1 MLSRRAKLL
10 YWMSRY
16 LERSNF
22 TSRLLITTNE
32 LQLDLTLDDEISWK
46 PLLTVVDL
54 NKDYLKLNKKYSEQ
68 KVIDYFIYNKNNS
81 SSIFNSLSRSKEN
94 SLVVRDILPEQSII
108 KLNELLIKFNK
119 SINKKNSKKN
129 NLKLLNSI
137 ILSSQNFMYSTDLE
151 MQRNIDYQ
159 FLRLGRFLERT
170 DMMIRILQSQ
180 VLRSKQHKKGYEYLT
195 LEWINILKSI
205 SAFQAYR
212 QYSQQDIS
220 ISDIINFFLKTD
232 TFPRSIN
239 WNLNQIERA
248 TYRISKKNDLIKNIK
263 EIKTSINKYK
273 IKSDDLDNFLL
284 FLEKILKKIDNLNYQ
299 IQKNYFS

>member
-1 MLSRRAKLL
+1 
-10 YWMSRY
+10 MSRY

-68 KVIDYFIYNKNNS
+68 KVINYFIYNKNNS

-129 NLKLLNSI
+129 NLKLLNNI
-137 ILSSQNFMYSTDLE
+137 ILGSQNFMYSTDLE

-248 TYRISKKNDLIKNIK
+248 TYRISKKNDLLKNIK
-263 EIKTSINKYK
+263 EIKVGINKYK
-273 IKSDDLDNFLL
+273 IKTDELDSFLF
-284 FLEKILKKIDNLNYQ
+284 FLEKMLKKLDDLNDK

>member
-54 NKDYLKLNKKYSEQ
+54 NKDYLKLNKKYSEK
-68 KVIDYFIYNKNNS
+68 KVIDYFIFNKNNS

-119 SINKKNSKKN
+119 SISKKNSKKN
-129 NLKLLNSI
+129 NLKLLNNV
-137 ILSSQNFMYSTDLE
+137 ILGSQNFMYSTDLE

-170 DMMIRILQSQ
+170 DMMIRILQTQ
-180 VLRSKQHKKGYEYLT
+180 ALRSKQHKKGYEYLT

-232 TFPRSIN
+232 TFPRSIS

-248 TYRISKKNDLIKNIK
+248 TYRISKKNDLIKNVK
-263 EIKTSINKYK
+263 EIKADINKYK
-273 IKSDDLDNFLL
+273 IKTNDLDTFLF
-284 FLEKILKKIDNLNYQ
+284 FLEKMLKKLDDLNNK

>member
-32 LQLDLTLDDEISWK
+32 LQLDLTLNDEVSWK

-129 NLKLLNSI
+129 NLKLLDSI
-137 ILSSQNFMYSTDLE
+137 ILGSQNFMYSTDLE

-248 TYRISKKNDLIKNIK
+248 TYRISKKNDLLKNIK
-263 EIKTSINKYK
+263 EIKVGINKYK
-273 IKSDDLDNFLL
+273 IKTNDLDNFL
-284 FLEKILKKIDNLNYQ
+284 FYLEKMLKKLDDLNNK

>member
-54 NKDYLKLNKKYSEQ
+54 NKDYLKLNKKYSEK
-68 KVIDYFIYNKNNS
+68 KVIDYFIFNKNNS

-129 NLKLLNSI
+129 NLKLLNNV
-137 ILSSQNFMYSTDLE
+137 ILGSQNFMYSTDLE

-273 IKSDDLDNFLL
+273 IKTNELDSFLF
-284 FLEKILKKIDNLNYQ
+284 FLEKMLKKLDDLNDK

>member
-1 MLSRRAKLL
+1 
-10 YWMSRY
+10 MSRY

-22 TSRLLITTNE
+22 TSRLLITTSE
-32 LQLDLTLDDEISWK
+32 LQLDLTLDDDISWK

-68 KVIDYFIYNKNNS
+68 KVINYFIYNKNNS

-129 NLKLLNSI
+129 NLKLLNNI
-137 ILSSQNFMYSTDLE
+137 ILGSQNFMYSTDLE

-248 TYRISKKNDLIKNIK
+248 TYRISKKNDLLKNIK
-263 EIKTSINKYK
+263 EIKVGINKYK
-273 IKSDDLDNFLL
+273 IKTDELDSFLF
-284 FLEKILKKIDNLNYQ
+284 FLEKMLKKLDDLNDK

>member
-54 NKDYLKLNKKYSEQ
+54 NKDYLKLNKKYSEK
-68 KVIDYFIYNKNNS
+68 KVIDYFIFNKNNS
-81 SSIFNSLSRSKEN
+81 SSIFSSLSRSKEN
-94 SLVVRDILPEQSII
+94 SLVVRDILPEQSIN

-119 SINKKNSKKN
+119 SISKKNSKKN
-129 NLKLLNSI
+129 NLKLLNNV
-137 ILSSQNFMYSTDLE
+137 ILGSQNFMYSTDLE

-248 TYRISKKNDLIKNIK
+248 TYRISKKNDLLKNIK
-263 EIKTSINKYK
+263 EIKVGINKYK
-273 IKSDDLDNFLL
+273 IKTDELDSFLF
-284 FLEKILKKIDNLNYQ
+284 FLEKMLKKLDDLNDK

>member
-46 PLLTVVDL
+46 TLLTVVDL

-108 KLNELLIKFNK
+108 KLNK

-137 ILSSQNFMYSTDLE
+137 ILGSQNFMYSTDLE

-248 TYRISKKNDLIKNIK
+248 TYRISKKNDLLKNIK
-263 EIKTSINKYK
+263 EIKVGINKYK
-273 IKSDDLDNFLL
+273 IKTDELDSFLF
-284 FLEKILKKIDNLNYQ
+284 FLEKMLKKLDDLNDK